1 MNLARFFA
9 AHPLTREAPLSAW
22 GRFIAWQINSRL
34 HDEVIVQWIGGQR
47 LAVRNGMTGATQ
59 NIYTGLHEFNDMM
72 LALHLLRQG
81 DLFLDIGANVGA
93 YTVLAS
99 GVCRARTWAFEPD
112 PFTVRHLKR
121 NIAINCLD
129 ELVTVYNLALGA
141 SDGEVRFTVGLD
153 TTNRVASGYDRN
165 TRAVRQQSLDNLI
178 DNAFPIMMKI
188 DVEGFEEEVLR
199 GAQRLLANLCL
210 KVIELESVTPLIETM
225 LTDHKFK
232 RHYYDPFSR
241 RFCNSPTDI
250 QSFNSVFVRDLEF
263 AAERLAAAEPVTVF
277 GRAI

>member
-1 MNLARFFA
+1 M
-9 AHPLTREAPLSAW
+9 
-22 GRFIAWQINSRL
+22 
-34 HDEVIVQWIGGQR
+34 
-47 LAVRNGMTGATQ
+47 
-59 NIYTGLHEFNDMM
+59 
-72 LALHLLRQG
+72 
-81 DLFLDIGANVGA
+81 
-93 YTVLAS
+93 
-99 GVCRARTWAFEPD
+99 
-112 PFTVRHLKR
+112 
-121 NIAINCLD
+121 
-129 ELVTVYNLALGA
+129 TVYNLALGA